1 MISESH
7 NPFVP
12 IDYFVVLFKHFFYPS
27 TIHHCVLHF
36 PKQKFDTKDPNGAEH
51 GALLPRFP
59 SRIFGKRSNRTEDKN
74 PASVC
79 PNRAQS
85 LRFFQGAITVQQI
98 LEDHITWFSQH
109 RNAAS
114 RRGGGE
120 GLRLQ
125 SQQGQDLCA
134 TAAAGH
140 LMLKTSTEDQTVH
153 LTNKG
158 MTKDSERFSPWFHSA
173 WRTTGPIL

>member
-1 MISESH
+1 LGLTTQVRTLSHRMISESH

-36 PKQKFDTKDPNGAEH
+36 PKQKFDTKDPNGDEH

-85 LRFFQGAITVQQI
+85 LKIYLERTQLLLHFTPFQKEELVISPISRISVIGAVFLFHVIQT
-98 LEDHITWFSQH
+98 
-109 RNAAS
+109 S
-114 RRGGGE
+114 R
-120 GLRLQ
+120 
-125 SQQGQDLCA
+125 
-134 TAAAGH
+134 
-140 LMLKTSTEDQTVH
+140 K
-153 LTNKG
+153 
-158 MTKDSERFSPWFHSA
+158 
-173 WRTTGPIL
+173 

>member
-36 PKQKFDTKDPNGAEH
+36 PKQKFDTKDPNGDEH

-85 LRFFQGAITVQQI
+85 LTFLVCLFVLSEQLV
-98 LEDHITWFSQH
+98 LS
-109 RNAAS
+109 
-114 RRGGGE
+114 
-120 GLRLQ
+120 
-125 SQQGQDLCA
+125 
-134 TAAAGH
+134 
-140 LMLKTSTEDQTVH
+140 LM
-153 LTNKG
+153 N
-158 MTKDSERFSPWFHSA
+158 R
-173 WRTTGPIL
+173 